1 MQMHIGQTE
10 LLKMLI
16 HLILHQVTH
25 MLWYQKNI
33 HGGEFKKDNIKSTSD
48 MLNRFAYILVV
59 RFKKIKSRYYN
70 NFISFSKCRNIRGG
84 HYDNGRVVSADELEI
99 TLTDID
105 FRFILKSYSGT
116 YQILESYSTYYRY
129 LPQQYINFILDKY
142 ETKTK
147 LKNVDGKEIE
157 YALSKNMFNSL
168 YGMTVTNTIRDN
180 VIYDN
185 INGWSTE
192 PLSNIDILMKLQE
205 EKAKGFLSFSYGVW
219 VTAYARRNLL
229 ENVLLLDDY
238 VIYCDTDSVKLA
250 SGYDEKIIENYNN
263 SVIEKLK
270 KVSNETGVDFKRFSP
285 KDVKGNEHLL
295 GVFEKE
301 YTSKEEKEHTY
312 KEFKTL
318 GAKKYAYKTFDNE
331 CKITVSG
338 VPKKGAAAL
347 KNNLDNFT
355 DNLVFKYEDTGKN
368 ILLYNDFQ
376 EPIEVQDYMGK
387 RKKIMDKSGS
397 CILPTTYVLKNSVDM
412 MMLEIPETSQR
423 AIYKE

>member
-1 MQMHIGQTE
+1 
-10 LLKMLI
+10 
-16 HLILHQVTH
+16 
-25 MLWYQKNI
+25 
-33 HGGEFKKDNIKSTSD
+33 

-105 FRFILKSYSGT
+105 FKFILKSYSGT

-250 SGYDEKIIENYNN
+250 SGYDEKIIENNNN

-301 YTSKEEKEHTY
+301 YTSKDEKEHTY

-318 GAKKYAYKTFDNE
+318 GAKKYAYRTMKYYKKIYFKIPDKKGKYYFKFLTDKI
-331 CKITVSG
+331 KITVSG

-347 KNNLDNFT
+347 KNDLDNFT

-376 EPIEVQDYMGK
+376 EPIEVQDYLGGC
-387 RKKIMDKSGS
+387 KKITDKSGS

>member
-1 MQMHIGQTE
+1 MLSRFAY
-10 LLKMLI
+10 LLVVK
-16 HLILHQVTH
+16 
-25 MLWYQKNI
+25 
-33 HGGEFKKDNIKSTSD
+33 FKNIKSK
-48 MLNRFAYILVV
+48 F
-59 RFKKIKSRYYN
+59 YN

-84 HYDNGRVVSADELEI
+84 HYDNGRVISAKELEI

-105 FRFILKSYSGT
+105 FKFILKSYSGT

-129 LPQQYINFILDKY
+129 LPKQYVNFILDKY

-147 LKNVDGKEIE
+147 LKNVQGKEIE

-168 YGMTVTNTIRDN
+168 YGMTVTNTIRDD

-185 INGWSTE
+185 ESGWSTS
-192 PLSNIDILMKLQE
+192 PLSNLDILMKLQE
-205 EKAKGFLSFSYGVW
+205 EKGKGFLSFSYGVW

-250 SGYDEKIIENYNN
+250 AGYDKDIIEKYNL

-270 KVSNETGVDFKRFSP
+270 KVAKETDIDFKRFSP
-285 KDVKGNEHLL
+285 KDIKGHEHML
-295 GVFEKE
+295 GLFEKE
-301 YTSKEEKEHTY
+301 FTSDTEKDHTY

-318 GAKKYAYKTFDNE
+318 GAKKYAYRACDDK

-347 KNNLDNFT
+347 KNDLNNFT
-355 DNLVFKYEDTGKN
+355 DNLIFTYEDTGKN

-376 EPIEVQDYMGK
+376 DPIEVQDYLGNC
-387 RKKIMDKSGS
+387 KKITDRSGS